1 MPAAGMELD
10 ELLASPASDPT
21 GFLDRLREALAGE
34 FIIIRELGRGGM
46 GRVYLAHEVALD
58 RRVAMKVMPPDYAD
72 HPGIVQRFEREARMA
87 GKLSHPNIVPVFQVS
102 ERAHLYFFTMPYV
115 AGPSLRQIL
124 RQTPRLNFDVARR
137 YLREAAD
144 ALNYAHAQGV
154 IHRDIKPENMLME
167 GSRDGRLML
176 TDFGIAK
183 ALGAATTLTRPGDM
197 MGTPFFM
204 SPEQCEEAERV
215 DGRSDQYSLGLVGYE
230 MLAGRFPFTADSL
243 AGIVYKHVHEY
254 PEPLEKIRPEVPA
267 DLRQVIK
274 RAIRKDPDERFDNM
288 AEFKSALGG
297 RPTGRTRETGRS
309 PETAPKTGALRRGR
323 WIASAVIVA
332 AGLVVGGTIIFRQL
346 TSPAGPEDGQQT
358 ELDVPGEQGGQ
369 PGGGDQL
376 TFDVVPSD
384 TGDAAAGGESEGS
397 GDAEPEQATTAANTE
412 QQPDERMLA
421 ARRQAEQAHGR
432 ADQARQTAL
441 EMGADTVF
449 PDRLAAIDIQLAA
462 AERAMANGEIV
473 AAAATFGAATQRF
486 ADLALDARQ
495 WQEDAAAAQVGHEQ
509 LSGEPADPDSLA
521 ANTTADEAL
530 PPREAILELLEAYR
544 VALESKDVEQLVR
557 DVYGGPIP
565 EADREFLDQL
575 FENAEGIELSLDVG
589 ELEVSGGQAYADVEQ
604 KMRYNLSRTREG
616 RTLDMSLRMFFE
628 LIGQSWRLRN
638 FER

>member
-1 MPAAGMELD
+1 MELD

-72 HPGIVQRFEREARMA
+72 HAGIVQRFEREARMA
-87 GKLSHPNIVPVFQVS
+87 GKLNHPNIVPVFQVS
-102 ERAHLYFFTMPYV
+102 ERSHLYFFTMPYV

-124 RQTPRLNFDVARR
+124 RQTPQLNFDVARR

-144 ALNYAHAQGV
+144 ALGYAHAQGV

-267 DLRQVIK
+267 DLRRVIE
-274 RAIRKDPDERFDNM
+274 RSIRKDPDERFANM
-288 AEFKSALGG
+288 AEFRASLGG
-297 RPTGRTRETGRS
+297 RPSGRTRETDRS
-309 PETAPKTGALRRGR
+309 PVTAPKTGALTKGR
-323 WIASAVIVA
+323 WIAAVVIFA
-332 AGLVVGGTIIFRQL
+332 AALVVGGTMIFRQQ
-346 TSPAGPEDGQQT
+346 TSPAGPDGGAQT
-358 ELDVPGEQGGQ
+358 ELNVPGEPGGQ
-369 PGGGDQL
+369 PSGGDRL
-376 TFDVVPSD
+376 AFDVVPSD
-384 TGDAAAGGESEGS
+384 TGDSAAGGERDDS
-397 GDAEPEQATTAANTE
+397 GDAEPERAATAADLE
-412 QQPDERMLA
+412 PQPDEQMLA
-421 ARRQAEQAHGR
+421 ARRQTEQAQDR
-432 ADQARQTAL
+432 ADQARLTAL
-441 EMGADTVF
+441 EMGADTIF
-449 PDRLAAIDIQLAA
+449 PYRFAAVDSQLASA
-462 AERAMANGEIV
+462 RRDLANGEIV
-473 AAAATFGAATQRF
+473 AAAAAFGGATQSF

-495 WQEDAAAAQVGHEQ
+495 WQEDTAATQVGDGQ
-509 LSGEPADPDSLA
+509 GSGEPDVPDSLA
-521 ANTTADEAL
+521 NDTSTVEPL
-530 PPREAILELLEAYR
+530 PPREAILELLEVYSS
-544 VALESKDVEQLVR
+544 ALEAEDMERLVR

-575 FENAEGIELSLDVG
+575 FENAEGIELTLDVG
-589 ELEVSGGQAYADVEQ
+589 ELEVSGGEARADVEQ
-604 KMRYNLSRTREG
+604 RMRYSLSRTREG
-616 RTLDMSLRMFFE
+616 RTLDLSLRMFFE
-628 LIGQSWRLRN
+628 LSGRSWRLRN

>member
-72 HPGIVQRFEREARMA
+72 HAGIVQRFEREARMA

-144 ALNYAHAQGV
+144 ALSYAHAQGV

-254 PEPLEKIRPEVPA
+254 PEPLERVRPEVPA
-267 DLRQVIK
+267 DLRQVIE
-274 RAIRKDPDERFDNM
+274 RAIRKDPDERFDDM
-288 AEFKSALGG
+288 AEFRASLGG
-297 RPTGRTRETGRS
+297 RPTDRTRESGRS
-309 PETAPKTGALRRGR
+309 RATAPKTGALKRAR
-323 WIASAVIVA
+323 WIATAVISTA
-332 AGLVVGGTIIFRQL
+332 ALVVGGTIIFRQA
-346 TSPAGPEDGQQT
+346 TSPVGPDDGQQT
-358 ELDVPGEQGGQ
+358 ELNIPGEQGGQ
-369 PGGGDQL
+369 PSDGDQL
-376 TFDVVPSD
+376 AFDVVPSD
-384 TGDAAAGGESEGS
+384 TGVAAAGGERE
-397 GDAEPEQATTAANTE
+397 DATTAVNRE
-412 QQPDERMLA
+412 QQPDDPMLA

-432 ADQARQTAL
+432 ADQARRTAL
-441 EMGADTVF
+441 EMGADTIF
-449 PDRLAAIDIQLAA
+449 PDRFVAVDAQIANAETALAS
-462 AERAMANGEIV
+462 GEIV
-473 AAAATFGAATQRF
+473 AAAAAFGAATQRF

-495 WQEDAAAAQVGHEQ
+495 WQDDAAAAVQPDQEQ
-509 LSGEPADPDSLA
+509 PAGEPDIPDSLA
-521 ANTTADEAL
+521 ANATADEPL

-544 VALESKDVEQLVR
+544 AALEAEDMERLVR
-557 DVYGGPIP
+557 DVYAGPIP

-575 FENAEGIELSLDVG
+575 FENAEGITLSLDVG
-589 ELEVSGGQAYADVEQ
+589 ELEVSGGQAHADVDQ
-604 KMRYNLSRTREG
+604 RMRYYLSRTREG
-616 RTLDMSLRMFFE
+616 RTLDLSLRMFFE
-628 LIGQSWRLRN
+628 LSGQSWRLRN